1 MLYDSP
7 TKYIYPPRPENSF
20 PRKGMSVF
28 DNGTFIGQP
37 KFNGS
42 CCEVYIGGEN
52 YDDKKSMVS
61 YHWKVMNRHKQ
72 PLINCKL
79 SSDEFKS
86 ILDNK
91 GMNLFVGEYMNKAKK
106 DENNQLFNHKLI
118 LFDIL
123 VYNNEYLI
131 GKTFKERLDIL
142 YKIVKPIDENL
153 YSYKITDNIYI
164 TKTFSN
170 NFSKLWDE
178 FVTIDMI
185 EGMVLKRSNAGLELG
200 LREQN
205 NTKSQLKCRKAT
217 KLYDH

>member
-1 MLYDSP
+1 MLYDNP
-7 TKYIYPPRPENSF
+7 TKYIYPPRPETCF
-20 PRKGMSVF
+20 PRKGMDIF

-52 YDDKKSMVS
+52 YDDKTSKVS

-72 PLINCKL
+72 PLTNCKL
-79 SSDEFKS
+79 SSEEFRS

-91 GMNLFVGEYMNKAKK
+91 GMNLFVGEYMNKSKK
-106 DENNQLFNHKLI
+106 DENNQTFNHKLV

-131 GKTFKERLDIL
+131 GKTFRERLNIL
-142 YKIVKPIDENL
+142 YNIVKPVEENL

-164 TKTFSN
+164 TKSFDENFSN
-170 NFSKLWDE
+170 IWDKL
-178 FVTIDMI
+178 VSIDMI

-200 LREQN
+200 LREVN

-217 KLYDH
+217 KLYNH